1 MNFKFNFGGD
11 SGDTS
16 ASEKKESLITPGS
29 LETPANFIAAREVFI
44 KDKEDDL
51 DEMAIEALFEKV
63 SIHDKV
69 SLSRCRPPNSSSLP
83 PAVAEAID
91 KSDLVP
97 GVYEGGFKIWE
108 GSLDLVRFLHNEA
121 IPLRDRRV
129 IELGCG
135 HGFPGI
141 YALNQASNYSTL
153 Y

>member
-1 MNFKFNFGGD
+1 MDFKFNFGAAD
-11 SGDTS
+11 EAVS
-16 ASEKKESLITPGS
+16 APKAESMTPKVS
-29 LETPANFIAAREVFI
+29 LETPADFIPAREIFV

-63 SIHDKV
+63 SIHDEV
-69 SLSRCRPPNSSSLP
+69 SLSRCRPPNTDSLP
-83 PAVAEAID
+83 AAVAAAID

-108 GSLDLVRFLHNEA
+108 GCLDLVKFLHEEA

-135 HGFPGI
+135 HGLPGI
-141 YALNQASNYSTL
+141 FAINQVC
-153 Y
+153 